1 MPRSVAHLAG
11 GIPISNFA
19 NFKLFD
25 FKALIVINARFSGS
39 ENFRK
44 LLYQGIFMNSLK
56 LGLVF
61 GLSVSSLFTAS
72 SLFAMPGDTIRAH
85 IVNRNSGKVLDED
98 IGSHR
103 VQQWKNF
110 SSLNQT
116 WTFFEYEGGSYD
128 VINNQTGNCLEVNS
142 DNAASSTNGLALRA
156 SPCNGTP
163 AQRFTL
169 EAVLVGNP
177 GGISGSDGYRIR
189 SVNSGK
195 CVDVENHSKKNG
207 SKIQQWDCHD
217 ALNQRWDII
226 DVPQ

>member
-1 MPRSVAHLAG
+1 MVQFVIIAG
-11 GIPISNFA
+11 
-19 NFKLFD
+19 LTT
-25 FKALIVINARFSGS
+25 ALLSS
-39 ENFRK
+39 STS
-44 LLYQGIFMNSLK
+44 LYAAG
-56 LGLVF
+56 
-61 GLSVSSLFTAS
+61 
-72 SLFAMPGDTIRAH
+72 GDTIRGQ

-110 SSLNQT
+110 GSLNQT
-116 WTFFEYEGGSYD
+116 WTFFEFEGGTVD
-128 VINNQTGNCLEVNS
+128 VINNQTGNCLEVNYDLADAPS
-142 DNAASSTNGLALRA
+142 NGRVLRA
-156 SPCNGTP
+156 APCNGSA

-189 SVNSGK
+189 SVNSGA
-195 CVDVENHSKKNG
+195 CVDVENHSRRNG

-226 DVPQ
+226 EVPQ